1 MKKYI
6 LFTFALSIF
15 ALQLPAAPAPLSA
28 ESSEYTFAR
37 KVTLRAGTLVLLE
50 LDEQLQSNRMT
61 VGQMVKFKVTTDV
74 VVDGRIAIRT
84 GALAYGRV
92 KHISPTTYNNAEEI
106 RIEVTTAQ
114 AVDGTQVALNG
125 AEQILKG
132 AYPNQGATAGSEASI
147 SATVMNDV
155 EIKTN

>member
-1 MKKYI
+1 MKKFI
-6 LFTFALSIF
+6 LFAFALSLF
-15 ALQLPAAPAPLSA
+15 AFEMTAAPAPAAGETS
-28 ESSEYTFAR
+28 TFAFGR
-37 KVTLRAGTLVLLE
+37 KVMLRSGTLVLLQ
-50 LDEQLQSNRMT
+50 LDEQIQSSRMT

-74 VVDGRIAIRT
+74 IVDGRIAIRT

-92 KHISPTTYNNAEEI
+92 KNVAQSTYNNAEEI
-106 RIEVTTAQ
+106 TFEVKTVQ
-114 AVDGTQVALNG
+114 AVDGQQVALNG

-132 AYPNQGATAGSEASI
+132 AYPNQGTTAPSGATI